1 MCYVLFLDVLYD
13 ALEQFSERK
22 FECFDLASE
31 NSELYDKI
39 MILETR
45 IDTLVDSEEIL
56 ERRIEYWRQCY
67 ISQCAKYRKLQKVHR
82 NCPKK
87 SIILY
92 R

>member
-1 MCYVLFLDVLYD
+1 MFLDVLYD

-67 ISQCAKYRKLQKVHR
+67 ISQCAKYHKLQKVHH